1 MNTEIANVITTEKL
15 NEQFEFFES
24 EDFGRLEILVINGKI
39 YFPAIQAARTLG
51 YKNPRDAIKKHC
63 LEDGVVFHDGTIFCR
78 ALSEKGKGRHRE
90 KVKEDLPEPDFD
102 IEDIMK

>member
-39 YFPAIQAARTLG
+39 YFPAKQAARILGILG
-51 YKNPRDAIKKHC
+51 YKNPHDAVIRHC
-63 LEDGVVFHDGTIFCR
+63 LEDGVVFHEGVVK
-78 ALSEKGKGRHRE
+78 SGKTGLMMILF
-90 KVKEDLPEPDFD
+90 KQK
-102 IEDIMK
+102 K